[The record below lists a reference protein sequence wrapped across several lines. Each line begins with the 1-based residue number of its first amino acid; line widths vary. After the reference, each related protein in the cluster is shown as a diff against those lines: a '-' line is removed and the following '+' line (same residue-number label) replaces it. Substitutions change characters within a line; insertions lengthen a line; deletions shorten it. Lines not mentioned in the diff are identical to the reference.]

1 MCIDA
6 PDAGIDFYTTFY
18 LRMVDL
24 HTVLV
29 MEGYDVSFVA
39 VQEAMTDNNYNDK
52 FKRVWT
58 QWKNERGFLI
68 KRRVLTELGVKV
80 KWARGS
86 KIHVDLDDKMALWH
100 DFKPRRRFGQLVS
113 TWGSAKPPP
122 GVHSGQPFANKIF
135 FQAAFDAFQQWAVA
149 GKLCLKAYHI
159 AWIIMVVDYGLTR
172 RRHTTMG
179 LSNSHPKNKA
189 WITDL
194 HKRVRQVVIDHF
206 SNYPKEYSKDMRGW
220 KWGEYGLYVHES
232 GFKDEWQEPGREG
245 KGKAP
250 KGGEG
255 EAKD

>member
-149 GKLCLKAYHI
+149 GKL
-159 AWIIMVVDYGLTR
+159 WQGTD
-172 RRHTTMG
+172 TTGTEVEPSIGVGSGGKG
-179 LSNSHPKNKA
+179 LSAS
-189 WITDL
+189 
-194 HKRVRQVVIDHF
+194 F
-206 SNYPKEYSKDMRGW
+206 
-220 KWGEYGLYVHES
+220 
-232 GFKDEWQEPGREG
+232 
-245 KGKAP
+245 
-250 KGGEG
+250 
-255 EAKD
+255 